1 MKSPITLAAH
11 IAVASIACTAIPGC
25 SHSSATPERRP
36 IPVKVRAVEEPNG
49 AQLARFSG
57 TLEPE
62 VRVDMAFRVGG
73 YVDALGQAGLAGQK
87 TRPIEKGD
95 FVRKGTVL
103 ARVRASDYE
112 QKLAAARAALNEA
125 QAQAKLADVELER
138 ARKLHEAKAI
148 SKAELDTVVARAET
162 THAMFDGAQ
171 AQSREAQIALADT
184 VLRAPMDGILLWR
197 QAEVGTLVAPGQPA
211 LALADTRSVK
221 AVFGVP
227 QELVQKLN
235 VGSPVTVFL
244 PAEGERGAPEQAI
257 QASISNVAP
266 SADASGRLFSIEA
279 LLPNPSQALRPGTVV
294 SIHVPDLTLGAGSI
308 AIPLTAIVRNPDRPR
323 GYAVFVVDGDDDER
337 GTARRRD
344 VELGEVLDNSVTVTA
359 GLALGERVVT
369 VGATLL
375 RDPSSTVI
383 IP

>member
-1 MKSPITLAAH
+1 MKSRNTLAAH
-11 IAVASIACTAIPGC
+11 IAVASIACTIVPGC

-49 AQLARFSG
+49 VQLARFSG

-73 YVDALGQAGLAGQK
+73 YVDAIGQVGLAGHK

-95 FVRKGTVL
+95 FVRKGTIL

-112 QKLAAARAALNEA
+112 QKLAAARATLSEA
-125 QAQAKLADVELER
+125 RAQAKLADVELVR
-138 ARKLHEAKAI
+138 SRNLYEAKAI
-148 SKAELDTVVARAET
+148 SKAELDAHVARAET
-162 THAMFDGAQ
+162 THAMVDGAQ
-171 AQSREAQIALADT
+171 AQSREAQIALTDT
-184 VLRAPMDGILLWR
+184 VLRAPMDGVLLWR

-211 LALADTRSVK
+211 IAIADTRSVK

-235 VGSPVTVFL
+235 IGSPVTVFV
-244 PAEGERGAPEQAI
+244 PADGERGAPEQAI
-257 QASISNVAP
+257 PTSITNIAP

-294 SIHVPDLTLGAGSI
+294 SIHVPDLTLGAESI
-308 AIPLTAIVRNPDRPR
+308 AIPLSAIVRNPTRPR
-323 GYAVFVVDGDDDER
+323 GYAVFVVDGNDEHA
-337 GTARRRD
+337 TARRRD

-375 RDPSSTVI
+375 RDSSSTVV